1 MDATTTF
8 PRLSEWEKAKQ
19 RLDSLS
25 LPYTA
30 TEAAPGYRHVGTVL
44 LTTTATG
51 RSAISE
57 EPTITTSGWVDP
69 SVYKIHLPLEEPEQ
83 FREPVFESAHIMVL
97 APCIADI
104 ARIRIIAHIHGDM
117 TEVLPYL
124 NAEMPGAFY
133 NPNGPTLMF
142 MDGYR
147 MVVLYPHRIS
157 VAKADDVVDAWR
169 TLEMIRLRVN
179 RVWSRRS
186 EIVPSNEM
194 RRKPPALEIYKRLP
208 GTNCRQCG
216 EKTCMAFALRLWC
229 GEVRPDDCLPIFEGE
244 YGHLKEAFL
253 EICMGLGM
261 ASHSA

>member
-1 MDATTTF
+1 MDSSTTF

-19 RLDSLS
+19 RLDSLT
-25 LPYTA
+25 LPYRATA
-30 TEAAPGYRHVGTVL
+30 AAPAYRHVGTVL
-44 LTTTATG
+44 LTTTAGG

-57 EPTITTSGWVDP
+57 DSTISTSGWVDA
-69 SVYKIHLPLEEPEQ
+69 SLHGSQLSSLEPEQ
-83 FREPVFESAHIMVL
+83 FQETVFESAHIMVL

-104 ARIRIIAHIHGDM
+104 ARIRIIAHIHGDL

-142 MDGYR
+142 MEGYR

-169 TLEMIRLRVN
+169 ILEMIRLRVN
-179 RVWSRRS
+179 RDWSKRS

-216 EKTCMAFALRLWC
+216 EKTCMAFALRLWG

-244 YGHLKEAFL
+244 YGHLKEGFL

-261 ASHSA
+261 ASPND

>member
-1 MDATTTF
+1 MDTSTTF
-8 PRLSEWEKAKQ
+8 PRLSVWEKAKQ
-19 RLDSLS
+19 RLESLS
-25 LPYTA
+25 IPFKA
-30 TEAAPGYRHVGTVL
+30 IQAGIGYRHVGTVL
-44 LTTTATG
+44 LTTTAGG
-51 RSAISE
+51 RSAICE
-57 EPTITTSGWVDP
+57 DTTITTSGWVDA
-69 SVYKIHLPLEEPEQ
+69 SLHGSQLSTLEPEQ
-83 FREPVFESAHIMVL
+83 FQEPVFESAHIMVL

-117 TEVLPYL
+117 TGVLPYL

-169 TLEMIRLRVN
+169 TLEMIRLRAN

-229 GEVRPDDCLPIFEGE
+229 GEVRPNDCLPIFEGE

-261 ASHSA
+261 ASTGA